1 MARAD
6 QPRADLAR
14 AATAVLG
21 PGDGVGYVRAPG
33 RVNLMGDHTD
43 YNAGLVLPAAIDREV
58 LVAFRRTTGAFV
70 CVRSLDFEGAV
81 IVRADG
87 TPDPERDVP
96 PWGGAVAALVRAM
109 SLRGRAPVGT
119 DLVISSG
126 IPVGAGLSSSAAVL
140 VGVATALG
148 ASAGDPLS
156 VRATALACQEAETVG
171 SGVPC
176 GVMDPWASADGTAGH
191 ALLLDCRSLDVER
204 IPMPAQ
210 IAVVAVH
217 SGISRTLATEGYATR
232 RDECEELARD
242 LGLDTLREATAE
254 EVADHPRGRHVVS
267 ENARVQAVARALRTG
282 DRLALSSAFAASHAS
297 LRDDFEVSTPELD
310 LLVRCLL
317 DAGAIGARLT
327 GAGFG
332 GSVVAL
338 ADDDRAYRMVDRACA
353 RYRSETGREPTAFR
367 CRIVDGAGVFDP
379 FAAA

>member
-1 MARAD
+1 MSRKD
-6 QPRADLAR
+6 RAR
-14 AATAVLG
+14 AAAEIL
-21 PGDGVGYVRAPG
+21 GDGAAVRFVRAPG

-58 LVAFRRTTGAFV
+58 VVAFRRTTDGHV
-70 CVRSLDFEGAV
+70 CVRSLGYEGAV
-81 IVRADG
+81 VVRADG
-87 TPDPERDVP
+87 QADPDLPAP
-96 PWGGAVAALVRAM
+96 AWGGAVAALVRAM

-119 DLVISSG
+119 DLVVSSDV
-126 IPVGAGLSSSAAVL
+126 PVGAGLSSSAAVL

-148 ASAGDPLS
+148 VSAGEPLS

-191 ALLLDCRSLDVER
+191 ALLLDCRTLDVER
-204 IPMPAQ
+204 VALPDDLS
-210 IAVVAVH
+210 VLAVH
-217 SGISRTLATEGYATR
+217 SGVERTLAAGGYATR
-232 RDECEELARD
+232 RAECEQIATD
-242 LGLDTLREATAE
+242 LGLESLRDAE
-254 EVADHPRGRHVVS
+254 PDDVADIPRARHVVS
-267 ENARVQAVARALRTG
+267 ENARVEAVARALRDG

-317 DAGAIGARLT
+317 DAGAVAARMT

-338 ADDDRAYRMVDRACA
+338 AENERAYRVADLACA
-353 RYRSETGREPTAFR
+353 RYRSESGRTPSPMR
-367 CRIVDGAGVFDP
+367 CTLVDGAGPFDP
-379 FAAA
+379 DKT